1 MKKKTV
7 KPIRKVSAKN
17 LTKTYTKLTKEQYA
31 EALQHPKWQ
40 KKRLKMFER
49 DNWKCRE
56 CGDTET
62 MLHLHHLKYTK
73 KYPWNEPAKNLITI
87 CSNCHKKKHKI
98 KY

>member
-1 MKKKTV
+1 MRKKNKTKKVVTKAIV
-7 KPIRKVSAKN
+7 KPYK
-17 LTKTYTKLTKEQYA
+17 KLTKEQYA

-49 DNWKCRE
+49 GNWQCRE

>member
-1 MKKKTV
+1 MRKKNKTKKVATKPIV
-7 KPIRKVSAKN
+7 KPYK
-17 LTKTYTKLTKEQYA
+17 KLTKEEYA

-49 DNWKCRE
+49 DGWKCKE

-62 MLHLHHLKYTK
+62 MLHLHHLEYTK
-73 KYPWNEPAKNLITI
+73 KYPWNEPAKNLITL